1 MQLSRAPAGF
11 GDSVMTKILEEL
23 RDWWAALL
31 GCIPGRIGRLLRR
44 IYYRAVL
51 AASGPVLSIGEHVEI
66 GCPGR
71 IALGDEIYLVP
82 GAVLRACGEGSLRMG
97 SRITINGNA
106 RIVADFGSI
115 EMGSGIMIGPNV
127 VIRASNHGTARHDIP
142 IWEQGQTGG
151 RIVVGDDVWIGAN
164 AVIVAGV
171 TVGSHVVVAAGAV
184 VTRDVPDYAV
194 VAGVPAKVIADRR
207 ERSDSPAAE
216 TT

>member
-1 MQLSRAPAGF
+1 
-11 GDSVMTKILEEL
+11 MTKILEEI
-23 RDWWAALL
+23 RDWWVALL
-31 GCIPGRIGRLLRR
+31 DCIPGRIGRLLRR
-44 IYYRAVL
+44 IHYRAVL
-51 AASGPVLSIGEHVEI
+51 AGSGPVLSIGEHVDI

-71 IALGDEIYLVP
+71 IMLGNEIYLVP
-82 GAVLRACGEGSLRMG
+82 GAVLRACGGGSLRMG

-115 EMGSGIMIGPNV
+115 EIGSGIMIGPNV
-127 VIRASNHGTARHDIP
+127 VIRSSNHQTARHDIP

-194 VAGVPAKVIADRR
+194 VAGVPAKVIGDRR
-207 ERSDSPAAE
+207 ERREAESAASS
-216 TT
+216 